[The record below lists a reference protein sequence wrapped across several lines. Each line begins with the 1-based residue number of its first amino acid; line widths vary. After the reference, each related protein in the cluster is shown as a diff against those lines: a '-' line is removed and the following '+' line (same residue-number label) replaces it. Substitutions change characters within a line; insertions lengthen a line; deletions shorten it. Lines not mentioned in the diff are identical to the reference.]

1 MDLFTTAPT
10 PPLAEQLRPTSLAEV
25 AGQAHLLGP
34 GMPLRLAF
42 EGKRLHSFVLWGPPG
57 VGKTTIARLAAKLV
71 DADFIGLS
79 AVTAGVKD
87 IRAVV
92 DAAQFLLDQRGR
104 ATVLF
109 VDEIHAFNKSQQDVL
124 LPHLESGLI
133 TLIGGTTANPS
144 FSLNDALLSRVQV
157 YVLQPLNAADFQALY
172 ARAGKALDGV
182 TFAPELVSRLGEMAD
197 GDGRRFL
204 NLVDQVA
211 AAARGAGQVHV
222 SLEFGL
228 QALGTVL
235 RKFDRGGDAHHDQ
248 ISAFQKSIRG
258 SNPDAAL
265 YWLARMLDGGIDPQY
280 VLRRLVV
287 IASEDVGNADPAA
300 LGIAVNAAT
309 AFERLG
315 APEGY
320 LVLAQATVYL
330 AAAPKSNAAYAAW
343 KAVWAQVKADGS
355 RPVPMHLRNAPTA
368 LLAELGHNAGY
379 RYPHA
384 EPAGYAPGVCYLP
397 EGLEGARW
405 YTPTNRGADQAIAD
419 RLAGW
424 RALDEAEKGAKSP

>member
-10 PPLAEQLRPTSLAEV
+10 PPLAEQLRPASLAEV
-25 AGQAHLLGP
+25 AGQSHLLGP

-42 EGKRLHSFVLWGPPG
+42 ESGRLHSFVLWGPPG
-57 VGKTTIARLAAKLV
+57 VGKTTIARLSAKLV
-71 DADFIGLS
+71 NADFISLS

-92 DAAQFLLDQRGR
+92 EAAQFLLDQRGR

-109 VDEIHAFNKSQQDVL
+109 VDEIHAFNKSQQDAL
-124 LPHLESGLI
+124 LPHVESGLI

-157 YVLQPLNAADFQALY
+157 YVLQPLAAQDFQALY
-172 ARAGKALDGV
+172 ARAQPHLQGV
-182 TFAPELVSRLGEMAD
+182 RFPTELVERLGALAD

-204 NLVDQVA
+204 NLVDLVA
-211 AAARGAGQVHV
+211 SAARGAQIADVP
-222 SLEFGL
+222 LEFGMR
-228 QALGTVL
+228 ATGTVL
-235 RKFDRGGDAHHDQ
+235 RKFDQGGDAHHDQ

-265 YWLARMLDGGIDPQY
+265 YWLARMLDGGMDPQY
-280 VLRRLVV
+280 VLRRMVV
-287 IASEDVGNADPAA
+287 IASEDVGNADPLA
-300 LGIAVNAAT
+300 LGVAVNAAH

-320 LVLAQATVYL
+320 LALAQATVYL
-330 AAAPKSNAAYAAW
+330 ATAPKSNAAYAAW

-355 RPVPMHLRNAPTA
+355 RPVPMHLRNAPTQ
-368 LLAELGHNAGY
+368 LLADLGHNAGY

-384 EPAGYAPGVCYLP
+384 EPEGYAAGESYLP
-397 EGLEGARW
+397 EGLKPSSW
-405 YTPTNRGADQAIAD
+405 YTPTDRGGDRAIAE
-419 RLAGW
+419 RLAHW
-424 RALDEAEKGAKSP
+424 RQLDANRKPAV